1 MHKLN
6 TYILGIHMGHDGAAA
21 LFQDGNLIG
30 AVQEERFNR
39 IKNFS
44 GYPTQSIGYLLNK
57 VGISKSSIK
66 FVCIAGKQLGKELP
80 LEVIRGRLNDNKNKL
95 KLNVTTAAAGFL
107 KSDKLRKSLYSTDKA
122 SDLLR
127 KEIRKLGFENA
138 QFEFFDHHA
147 CHAASAFYSSPF
159 SNALILT
166 QDGKGDGSSGTIF
179 EGCNTAI
186 TELSRQSDV
195 DSIGQIYAEVTRF
208 LGFRPNRHEGKITG
222 LAAYGNPRVCNH
234 AFSDLVDEIGVV
246 IKRSDALEIIE
257 DWADGITIKDK
268 LGILANH
275 PDILPYE
282 INAAKLQKWFK
293 RKFESASRED
303 ISAAVQ
309 NAVEDW
315 VVELCTNAVNQYS
328 REESVNICL
337 AGGLFANVK
346 INQRVRENIE
356 QVDNVYV
363 QPSMGDSGLAL
374 GAAQLC
380 FYQNQKNATRLEYLD
395 HAYLG
400 PDFSDSQIE
409 EAFNEFEDLIFCEK
423 SSDIEQELGKLLHQG
438 LIIGRFHGRMEW
450 GPRALGNRSILIRPI
465 QKGIND
471 TVNERLR
478 RSEFMPFAP
487 SVLDYRAKDY
497 FKGYRDDH
505 YAADYMTITYDVFP
519 EMVEQIEAVVHV
531 DNTARPQVVKESVNP
546 SYYKILKAYEEHSG
560 IGCIVNTSFNLHE
573 EPIICS
579 PRDALRALQ
588 EGAVDVLA
596 IENYLVKLKIGD

>member
-1 MHKLN
+1 MNN
-6 TYILGIHMGHDGAAA
+6 TSTNILGIHLGHDGAAA

-39 IKNFS
+39 IKNYS
-44 GYPTQSIGYLLNK
+44 GYPAQSIIYLLKNA
-57 VGISKSSIK
+57 GISKSSVDIIS
-66 FVCIAGKQLGKELP
+66 IAGKHLGKELP
-80 LEVIRGRLNDNKNKL
+80 LDVLRGRLDNNQNNLKL
-95 KLNVTTAAAGFL
+95 KMTTAAAGFL

-127 KEIRKLGFENA
+127 KEIKKLGFINA
-138 QFEFFDHHA
+138 QVEFFDHHA

-159 SNALILT
+159 SNSLILT
-166 QDGKGDGSSGTIF
+166 QDGKGDGCSGTIY
-179 EGCNTAI
+179 EGCNTTL

-222 LAAYGNPRVCNH
+222 LAAYGNPQICNH
-234 AFSDLVDEIGVV
+234 AFSDLVDEIGMV
-246 IKRSDALEIIE
+246 IKRSDALEYIE
-257 DWADGITIKDK
+257 DWAAGITIKDR

-293 RKFESASRED
+293 RKFEGASRED

-309 NAVEDW
+309 NAVEEW
-315 VVELCTNAVNQYS
+315 VVKLCTNAVNQYS
-328 REESVNICL
+328 RDESLNICL

-374 GAAQLC
+374 GAAQLS
-380 FYQNQKNATRLEYLD
+380 FYQNQKNVTRLEYLD

-409 EAFNEFEDLIFCEK
+409 ESFNEFEDLIFWEK
-423 SSDIEQELGKLLHQG
+423 SSDIEHELGKLLHQG

-450 GPRALGNRSILIRPI
+450 GPRALGNRSILIRPT

-497 FKGYRDDH
+497 FKGYREDH

-546 SYYKILKAYEEHSG
+546 SYHKILKAYEKHSG

-579 PRDALRALQ
+579 PQDALRALQ

-596 IENYLVKLKIGD
+596 IENYLVKLKIGN